1 MKTSD
6 NVDKIIPAFIA
17 FQADMPSVPKDGN
30 NPHFK
35 SKYATLGAITEA
47 TRPHLAK
54 HGLGYTQ
61 FMSNKDGYQ
70 LIVTRIMHTSGQW
83 MEDDGY
89 ILNPTK
95 NDPQGMGSA
104 VTYARRYTLGAS
116 LGIITEDD
124 DDGNKASAPQ
134 ATPPVKLAPIPKVT
148 KPMPD
153 WFNDNGELNDL
164 GKKAGEAI
172 SNGMKWS
179 DIEKKYHIDT
189 FTRGVVDA
197 YASSLKNASQILEQ
211 ADAME
216 SDGTPFG

>member
-1 MKTSD
+1 MKQSETI
-6 NVDKIIPAFIA
+6 DKIIPAFIA
-17 FQADMPSVPKDGN
+17 FQSDMPSVPKDGN

-54 HGLGYTQ
+54 HGLGFMQ
-61 FMSNKDGYQ
+61 WMSNRDGLQ

-83 MEDDGY
+83 MEDEGY

-124 DDGNKASAPQ
+124 DDGNRASEPAPVKKL
-134 ATPPVKLAPIPKVT
+134 PPVPKAEQLQE
-148 KPMPD
+148 PD
-153 WFNDNGELNDL
+153 WFNDMGELNDK
-164 GKKAGEAI
+164 GKLAAKSIHEGFEWE
-172 SNGMKWS
+172 K
-179 DIEKKYHIDT
+179 IEKHYLIDKH
-189 FTRGVVDA
+189 TRKLVQD
-197 YASSLKNASQILEQ
+197 YIETLK
-211 ADAME
+211 
-216 SDGTPFG
+216 